1 VVPAGPRQISGTFV
15 KPRLQFENPPTL
27 AITQTRFAPSE
38 DPQRL
43 GPDPDEERQ
52 ELRRSLLMGM
62 GIAPSMYDD
71 LVRSKALPISNVVG
85 QQLVDLAKRAPSLGA
100 EVEEELTQ
108 LHKALRHAASGLKLE
123 ASNSP
128 QFDLAYRE
136 IEYAL
141 PLLMLLPGGGYQER
155 LANII
160 EVMEEQ
166 DGKGALYPN
175 ERAFLMQLRQHQ
187 SAMTRLARNSS
198 EDWQRI
204 GHLLASLDENVGA
217 DAYDDD
223 ERDRRPN

>member
-1 VVPAGPRQISGTFV
+1 
-15 KPRLQFENPPTL
+15 
-27 AITQTRFAPSE
+27 
-38 DPQRL
+38 
-43 GPDPDEERQ
+43 
-52 ELRRSLLMGM
+52 
-62 GIAPSMYDD
+62 MYDD

-100 EVEEELTQ
+100 EVEEELRQ
-108 LHKALRHAASGLKLE
+108 LHKGLRHAASGLKLE

-136 IEYAL
+136 IEHAL